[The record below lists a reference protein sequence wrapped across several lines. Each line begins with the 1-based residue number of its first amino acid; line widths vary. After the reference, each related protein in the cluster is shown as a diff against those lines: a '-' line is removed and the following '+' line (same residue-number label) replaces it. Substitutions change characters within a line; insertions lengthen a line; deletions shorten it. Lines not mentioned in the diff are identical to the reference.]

1 MSKNKPTTLVPMTSV
16 VTITTDGCGGTV
28 ARMAA
33 EQETATAACRPG
45 DTYSE
50 YEGARIALAR
60 LYGVDPFPKVE
71 NVGEEKGHWAR
82 VTRENCQKGAR
93 VRVVAEENS
102 DGAYENGDQGVLQD
116 TYSSGSCLLHILF
129 DGHKTVACPGCWPR
143 ELEVWI
149 PDAPEEAKPQ
159 EAPIPE
165 APKTFTPSFQVE
177 NAGGNVG
184 EEKGHWAKATKEN
197 CKEGSRV
204 RVTRAVQSFGRY
216 KDGDTGVV
224 DSLYFTDMA
233 SVKFDGKSKVTQPAC
248 FLDELEVWIPD
259 DQPPSEAQPEAQKPF
274 TPSFQVGDIVRLEE
288 DASIFHPS
296 CQGKIGKVIEAYPFS
311 STDVC
316 YYRLRVIPG
325 PGEERIQLCTEFPN
339 YPVPLELVYRHP
351 RKDGEKAR

>member
-1 MSKNKPTTLVPMTSV
+1 MSKKKPTAPIPLTGT
-16 VTITTDGCGGTV
+16 VTITTDGRTTLAMKASHRGEDIEVSTGLSH
-28 ARMAA
+28 
-33 EQETATAACRPG
+33 CRPG
-45 DTYSE
+45 DVYSE

-60 LYGVDPFPKVE
+60 LYGLDPFPQEQDKPQ
-71 NVGEEKGHWAR
+71 EKGHW
-82 VTRENCQKGAR
+82 E
-93 VRVVAEENS
+93 
-102 DGAYENGDQGVLQD
+102 
-116 TYSSGSCLLHILF
+116 
-129 DGHKTVACPGCWPR
+129 
-143 ELEVWI
+143 
-149 PDAPEEAKPQ
+149 
-159 EAPIPE
+159 
-165 APKTFTPSFQVE
+165 
-177 NAGGNVG
+177 
-184 EEKGHWAKATKEN
+184 KATKEN

-296 CQGKIGKVIEAYPFS
+296 CQGKIGKVI
-311 STDVC
+311 
-316 YYRLRVIPG
+316 
-325 PGEERIQLCTEFPN
+325 QLCTEFPN